1 MTHLSRDRFLRIA
14 LWPLAGV
21 ALLVLFQ
28 GAASRG
34 SEPRESRTAQP
45 ASVSTDFAMKQLN
58 GEPLRLS
65 DYHGKVI
72 MVDFWASWCPP
83 CREEIP
89 HFVEWQKQYG
99 GEGLQVIGIAMDDY
113 PADAVKAARELGI
126 DPGRS
131 FAVGDRWLDVALAR
145 EVGAAGVLVRTGY
158 GLTEEQRPVSG
169 LAADAV
175 VDNLAAAASWI
186 LRHRRS

>member
-126 DPGRS
+126 NYPVVEGNDKI
-131 FAVGDRWLDVALAR
+131 
-145 EVGAAGVLVRTGY
+145 AGEFGGVY
-158 GLTEEQRPVSG
+158 GLPFKLVFGRGGEIVARRRGQADLPSLKRLLVTYLSERPP
-169 LAADAV
+169 A
-175 VDNLAAAASWI
+175 
-186 LRHRRS
+186 RKP